1 MAALTLSSPAAI
13 ATLSESLTVTIDA
26 PPATVRVALRRL
38 DLLTPVRRALDAL
51 GLGDRAAF
59 DGAGGLV
66 WDERLHARWDMC
78 IDDAGDDRSRLTV
91 VTRFAGDDLHHAWPL
106 AGPLADAW
114 ARRAARAVKAS
125 AEAQSS
131 S

>member
-26 PPATVRVALRRL
+26 PPATVRAALRRL

-59 DGAGGLV
+59 DGAGLV
-66 WDERLHARWDMC
+66 WDERLHARWDFC
-78 IDDAGDDRSRLTV
+78 VDDADDDRSRLTV
-91 VTRFAGDDLHHAWPL
+91 VTRFAGDDLGDAWPL